1 MVSGMFSGEG
11 LQQKSPRE
19 SSNLW
24 TLILGVAL
32 LTMIFTQRPR
42 PTSRGSQP
50 APCDSR
56 EPTDAELNASRR
68 RALETGRGRNA
79 ESPAGFPKTG
89 WKDILWRTWGEF
101 NKDRVLS
108 VAAGVTFYA
117 LLALFPAIAAF
128 VSLYGLFADRG
139 TIGSHLDLLRGLLP
153 GGALDIVGDQVNRI
167 AQQKQGA
174 LGFAFFFSL
183 AVSIWSANAGM
194 KALFEAMNVVYE
206 EDEKRSF
213 IALNLRSLLF
223 TLAAIAFLI
232 LAVAFIVVVPVILSY
247 VGFATLSEKLL
258 ALLRWPL
265 LLLVMLLGLAV
276 LYRYGPSRRNAE
288 WKWVTWGSVLA
299 AGLWLAGSLLF
310 SWYVANFGNYNA
322 TYGSLGAA
330 IGFMTW
336 IWLSTIIILLGGELN
351 AEMEHQTARDTTVG
365 EPKPLGARG
374 AHMADTVGASTQ

>member
-1 MVSGMFSGEG
+1 VSGMFSGEG

-32 LTMIFTQRPR
+32 LTMIFTRRPR
-42 PTSRGSQP
+42 PTGCGSQL
-50 APCDSR
+50 AASESR
-56 EPTDAELNASRR
+56 EPTDAELDASRR
-68 RALETGRGRNA
+68 RALETGRGRYA
-79 ESPAGFPKTG
+79 ESPAEFPKTG
-89 WKDILWRTWGEF
+89 WTDILWRTWAEF
-101 NKDRVLS
+101 NKDRILS

-128 VSLYGLFADRG
+128 ISLYGLFADRG
-139 TIGSHLDLLRGLLP
+139 TIGSHLDLLAGLLP

-183 AVSIWSANAGM
+183 AVSIWSANAGI

-223 TLAAIAFLI
+223 TVAAIAFLI
-232 LAVAFIVVVPVILSY
+232 LAVAAIVVVPVILSY
-247 VGFATLSEKLL
+247 MGFATLGEKLL

-276 LYRYGPSRRNAE
+276 LYRYGPSRRNTE

-310 SWYVANFGNYNA
+310 SWYVANFANYNA

-336 IWLSTIIILLGGELN
+336 IWPSTIIILLGGELN
-351 AEMEHQTARDTTVG
+351 AEMEHQTAHDTTVG
-365 EPKPLGARG
+365 EPKPLGSRG